1 MLDTN
6 KITPAVKLAIV
17 RQMTGKLVDEPYS
30 GFADSDLARLSVQEA
45 FAYWCAARGVE
56 ENLPELVNVL
66 DMMRNAET
74 GERVPTRGHSSDLE
88 TIRKTWSFTWGQIV
102 RFYDAGPYTVVEY
115 HPWATTENGHGLRGE
130 PSDKLEYYCYVNGK
144 NTHYSAP
151 SFDEG
156 LAYCIAYNAEGPGS
170 MAARYF
176 IKMLGKRG

>member
-6 KITPAVKLAIV
+6 KITPAVKLWIA
-17 RQMTGKLVDEPYS
+17 RQMSGRLVDEPYS
-30 GFADSDLARLSVQEA
+30 GFADHDIARLTVGEA
-45 FAYWCAARGVE
+45 FAYWCDAAG
-56 ENLPELVNVL
+56 LGGHSPELENIL
-66 DMMRNAET
+66 DMLRHAET
-74 GERVPTRGHSSDLE
+74 GERVPTPGHSSDLE

-130 PSDKLEYYCYVNGK
+130 PSDKLEYYCYVGGK